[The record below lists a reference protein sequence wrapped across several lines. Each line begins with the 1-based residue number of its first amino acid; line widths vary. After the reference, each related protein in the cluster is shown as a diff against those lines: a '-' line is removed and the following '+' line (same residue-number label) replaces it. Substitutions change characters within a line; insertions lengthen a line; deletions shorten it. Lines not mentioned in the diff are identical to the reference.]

1 MASVPN
7 GPLAAAIALHQQGQL
22 GQARLGYGAILAS
35 DSGNAAAHH
44 YLGLL
49 EHQSGNPMAALPHLR
64 TAVQSEA
71 AEPFYWVNLG
81 NLLKDL
87 QRPQEAEAAYQRALA
102 LEPGEALALYNLGH
116 LYQLY
121 GRWSEAAAAFSQA
134 TAAQADFVLAWQKL
148 AAMELRSNRR
158 DQALAAAERAVALAP
173 DDAASWFHLADAL
186 GRFAR
191 WPESLQALERCLALQ
206 PQFPEAWNNLGLA
219 RKQQGDQAGAT
230 AAFTTAL
237 EQAPPSDPA
246 NASLAAETC
255 SNLAQLELDTHQL
268 QAAKQWSGRALAL
281 DPQNAQVQFTQGNVL
296 NALGEYE
303 QAASALRRAL
313 ELQSDFPEALNNLG
327 NILLN
332 LRRHSE
338 SIATFERAISQRS
351 DYAEALANLANAQ
364 RESSYPDLA
373 EKALLEAIRI
383 KPEFAAAHSNLG
395 NAYFDQG
402 KVDLALESYHR
413 GIELGQDDRD
423 FVPNYLFALNYSP
436 SASDADLAAETR
448 RLWQAKYADLLSEPP
463 ARAGAADASGADA
476 SGANPFGA
484 TTAGAVT
491 AGAGP
496 AITARRLRVGYVSPD
511 FWMHPVARFL
521 LPVLEHHNRSQFEV
535 FAYSSRYLKDGMTSE
550 IAKRVEHWR
559 DVHQLDDA
567 ALADLIRADGID
579 LLIDLTMYA
588 RDCRP
593 ALFARKPAPVQITY
607 LAYVGTTGQATMDYR
622 ITDGVL
628 DPPED
633 GPLPFIEQPLRLSRC
648 WWSFSVPPP
657 VVTIPAVVSPP
668 CLSQGVISF
677 GSLNNFVKVNEQVR
691 ALWAELVASVSG
703 SRLVLH
709 IKQTRAR
716 EGLLEFFAERG
727 VSSDRISLIGYQ
739 NGPDYMA
746 TYGQI
751 DIALDTAPFAG
762 GTTSFDALW
771 MGLPLV
777 TLAGERSS
785 SRGGA
790 SILTSLGRPEWIARS
805 PEEYIAI
812 AQRLASDPQGL
823 AAIRSGL
830 RAELQASPLMDNAGF
845 TRELEDLYRQAWD
858 QGRRGA

>member
-1 MASVPN
+1 MAPDPS
-7 GPLAAAIALHQQGQL
+7 GPLAIAISLHQQGQL
-22 GQARLGYGAILAS
+22 AQARQAYGAILAS
-35 DSGNAAAHH
+35 DPSKAAVHH

-49 EHQSGNPMAALPHLR
+49 EHHSGNLMPALQHLQR
-64 TAVQSEA
+64 AVQSDR

-102 LEPGEALALYNLGH
+102 QQPADALALYNLGH

-121 GRWSEAAAAFSQA
+121 GRWSEAATSFGQA
-134 TAAQADFVLAWQKL
+134 TAAQDDFILAWQKL
-148 AAMELRSNRR
+148 AAMELRGSRR
-158 DQALAAAERAVALAP
+158 EQALAAAERAVALAP
-173 DDAASWFHLADAL
+173 DDATSWFHLADAL
-186 GRFAR
+186 GRFER
-191 WPESLQALERCLALQ
+191 WPESLEALERSLALQ
-206 PQFPEAWNNLGLA
+206 PQFAEAWNNLGLA
-219 RKQQGDQAGAT
+219 RKQQGDLAGAK
-230 AAFTTAL
+230 AAFEAAL

-255 SNLAQLELDTHQL
+255 SNLAQLELDAHQL
-268 QAAKQWSGRALAL
+268 QAAQQWSERALAL
-281 DPQNAQVQFTQGNVL
+281 DPQNAQVQFTKGNVL
-296 NALGEYE
+296 NALGQYE
-303 QAASALRRAL
+303 LAASALRLAL

-332 LRRHSE
+332 LRCHSE
-338 SIATFERAISQRS
+338 SIAIFERAIAQRT
-351 DYAEALANLANAQ
+351 DYAEAMANLANAQ
-364 RESSYPDLA
+364 REASYPDLA
-373 EKALLEAIRI
+373 EQALLEAIRI

-402 KVDLALESYHR
+402 KVDLALESYRR

-423 FVPNYLFALNYSP
+423 FIPNYLFALNYSP

-448 RLWQAKYADLLSEPP
+448 RLCKAKYDDFLGEPAATAP
-463 ARAGAADASGADA
+463 AG
-476 SGANPFGA
+476 
-484 TTAGAVT
+484 VH
-491 AGAGP
+491 
-496 AITARRLRVGYVSPD
+496 AIAARRLRVGYVSPD
-511 FWMHPVARFL
+511 FWMHPVTRFMMPL
-521 LPVLEHHNRSQFEV
+521 LEHHDRSRFEV
-535 FAYSSRYLKDGMTSE
+535 FAYSSRYLKDGMTAE

-559 DVHQLDDA
+559 EVHQLDDA

-579 LLIDLTMYA
+579 LLIDLTMYT

-607 LAYVGTTGQATMDYR
+607 LAYVGTTGLAAMDYR

-628 DPPED
+628 DPPD
-633 GPLPFIEQPLRLSRC
+633 SPVLPFIEQPLRLPRC

-657 VVTIPAVVSPP
+657 VVAIPAVVPPP

-677 GSLNNFVKVNEQVR
+677 GSLNNFVKVNEEVR
-691 ALWAELVASVSG
+691 ALWAELVASVPG

-709 IKQTRAR
+709 IKETRAR
-716 EGLLEFFAERG
+716 LGLLEFFAERG
-727 VSSDRISLIGYQ
+727 VASDRITLIGYQ

-751 DIALDTAPFAG
+751 DIALDTSPFAG

-771 MGLPLV
+771 MGVPLV

-790 SILTSLGRPEWIARS
+790 SILTSLGRPDWIARS

-812 AQRLASDPQGL
+812 AQRLGADPQAL

-845 TRELEDLYRQAWD
+845 TRELEALYLQAWD
-858 QGRRGA
+858 ERSGGE

>member
-1 MASVPN
+1 MAIDPR
-7 GPLAAAIALHQQGQL
+7 GPLALAIALHQQGQL
-22 GQARLGYGAILAS
+22 EQARQGYGAILTG
-35 DSGNAAAHH
+35 DPGNAAAHH

-64 TAVQSEA
+64 TAVQGDQA
-71 AEPFYWVNLG
+71 QAFYWVNLG

-87 QRPQEAEAAYQRALA
+87 QRPQEAEEAYQRALA
-102 LEPGEALALYNLGH
+102 LEPDDALALYNLGH

-121 GRWSEAAAAFSQA
+121 GRWSEAAASFGQA
-134 TAAQADFVLAWQKL
+134 TAAQAGFVLAWQKL
-148 AAMELRSNRR
+148 AAMELRANRR
-158 DQALAAAERAVALAP
+158 EQALAAAERAVALAP
-173 DDAASWFHLADAL
+173 DDAASWFHLADAQ
-186 GRFAR
+186 GRFQR
-191 WPESLQALERCLALQ
+191 WPESIQALERCLALR

-219 RKQQGDQAGAT
+219 RKHQGDLVGA
-230 AAFTTAL
+230 AAALKTTL

-268 QAAKQWSGRALAL
+268 QGAQQWSGRALAL

-296 NALGEYE
+296 NALGQYE

-364 RESSYPDLA
+364 REASFPDLA
-373 EKALLEAIRI
+373 EQALREAIRI
-383 KPEFAAAHSNLG
+383 NPEFAAAHSNLG

-413 GIELGQDDRD
+413 GIDLGQDDRD

-436 SASDADLAAETR
+436 TASDAHLAAEAR
-448 RLWQAKYADLLSEPP
+448 RLAQAKFNALGS
-463 ARAGAADASGADA
+463 DALGSGAVA
-476 SGANPFGA
+476 LA
-484 TTAGAVT
+484 
-491 AGAGP
+491 P
-496 AITARRLRVGYVSPD
+496 APIGARRLRVGYVSPD

-521 LPVLEHHNRSQFEV
+521 LPVLEHHDHSLFEV
-535 FAYSSRYLKDGMTSE
+535 FAYSSRYLKDGFTSE

-559 DVHQLDDA
+559 DVHPLDDG

-593 ALFARKPAPVQITY
+593 GLFARKPAPVQITY
-607 LAYVGTTGQATMDYR
+607 LAYVGTTGLAAMDYR
-622 ITDGVL
+622 ITDAVL
-628 DPPED
+628 DPPEA
-633 GPLPFIEQPLRLSRC
+633 GPLPFSEQPLRLPRC
-648 WWSFSVPPP
+648 WWSFAVPPP
-657 VVTIPAVVSPP
+657 VVPIPEVVQPP
-668 CLSQGVISF
+668 CLASGVVSF
-677 GSLNNFVKVNEQVR
+677 GSLNNFVKVNEGLR
-691 ALWAELVASVSG
+691 ELWAQLVASVPG
-703 SRLVLH
+703 SRLLLH
-709 IKQTRAR
+709 IKETRAR
-716 EGLLEFFAERG
+716 LGLLEFFAERG
-727 VSSDRISLIGYQ
+727 VASDRISLIGYQ

-751 DIALDTAPFAG
+751 DIALDTSPFAG

-771 MGLPLV
+771 MGVPLV

-790 SILTSLGRPEWIARS
+790 SILTSLGRPDWIARS

-812 AQRLASDPQGL
+812 AQRLAADPQGL

-845 TRELEDLYRQAWD
+845 TRELEALYRQAWE
-858 QGRRGA
+858 QGSRSGAAPGAGTEVLV

>member
-1 MASVPN
+1 MASVPS

-64 TAVQSEA
+64 TAAQSET

-121 GRWSEAAAAFSQA
+121 GRWSEAAARFGQA

-148 AAMELRSNRR
+148 AAMELRANRR
-158 DQALAAAERAVALAP
+158 EQALAAAERAVALAP

-186 GRFAR
+186 GRFQR
-191 WPESLQALERCLALQ
+191 WPESLEALERSLALQ
-206 PQFPEAWNNLGLA
+206 PQFAEAWNNLGLA
-219 RKQQGDQAGAT
+219 RKQQGDRAGAK
-230 AAFTTAL
+230 AAFEAAL
-237 EQAPPSDPA
+237 EQAPPNDPA

-255 SNLAQLELDTHQL
+255 SNLAQLELDDHQL
-268 QAAKQWSGRALAL
+268 QGAQQWSERALAL
-281 DPQNAQVQFTQGNVL
+281 DPQNAQVQFTKGNVL

-303 QAASALRRAL
+303 LAASALRRAL

-364 RESSYPDLA
+364 REASFPDLA
-373 EKALLEAIRI
+373 EQALLEAIRI

-436 SASDADLAAETR
+436 SASDADLAAETQ
-448 RLWQAKYADLLSEPP
+448 RLCQAKFDAIRSEAAASAP
-463 ARAGAADASGADA
+463 A
-476 SGANPFGA
+476 
-484 TTAGAVT
+484 AGAVI
-491 AGAGP
+491 AG
-496 AITARRLRVGYVSPD
+496 RRLRVGYVSPD

-521 LPVLEHHNRSQFEV
+521 LPVLENHDRSQFEV
-535 FAYSSRYLKDGMTSE
+535 FAYSSRYLKDGFTTE
-550 IAKRVEHWR
+550 IAKHIEHWR
-559 DVHQLDDA
+559 DVHQLEDG

-607 LAYVGTTGQATMDYR
+607 LAYVGTTGLAAMDYR
-622 ITDGVL
+622 ITDRVL
-628 DPPED
+628 DPPDAPE
-633 GPLPFIEQPLRLSRC
+633 LPFIEQPLRLSRC

-657 VVTIPAVVSPP
+657 VVTIPAVVPPP
-668 CLSQGVISF
+668 CLNQGVISF
-677 GSLNNFVKVNEQVR
+677 GSLNNFVKVNETVR
-691 ALWAELVASVSG
+691 ALWADLVASVPG

-709 IKQTRAR
+709 IKETRAR
-716 EGLLEFFAERG
+716 LGLLEFFAERG

-751 DIALDTAPFAG
+751 DIALDTSPFAG

-771 MGLPLV
+771 MGVPLV

-790 SILTSLGRPEWIARS
+790 SILTSLGRPDWIARS
-805 PEEYIAI
+805 PQEYIAI
-812 AQRLASDPQGL
+812 AQRLAADPQAL
-823 AAIRSGL
+823 ATIRSGL

-845 TRELEDLYRQAWD
+845 TRELEALYRQAWEE
-858 QGRRGA
+858 GSGGG

>member
-1 MASVPN
+1 MATDPS
-7 GPLAAAIALHQQGQL
+7 GPLALAMALHQQGQL
-22 GQARLGYGAILAS
+22 VQARQNYGALLALDPS
-35 DSGNAAAHH
+35 NAAVHH

-49 EHQSGNPMAALPHLR
+49 EHQTGNPTAALQHLQR
-64 TAVQSEA
+64 AVQGDG

-121 GRWSEAAAAFSQA
+121 GRWSEAAARFGQA
-134 TAAQADFVLAWQKL
+134 TAAQDDFVLAWQKL
-148 AAMELRSNRR
+148 AAMELRANRR
-158 DQALAAAERAVALAP
+158 EQALAAAERAVALAP

-186 GRFAR
+186 GRFER
-191 WPESLQALERCLALQ
+191 WPESLEALERSLALQ
-206 PQFPEAWNNLGLA
+206 PQFAEAWNNLGLA
-219 RKQQGDQAGAT
+219 RKQQGDLAGAA
-230 AAFTTAL
+230 AAFEAAL

-255 SNLAQLELDTHQL
+255 SNLAQLALDGHQL
-268 QAAKQWSGRALAL
+268 QAAQQWSERALAL
-281 DPQNAQVQFTQGNVL
+281 GPQNAQVQFTKGNVL

-303 QAASALRRAL
+303 LAASALRRAL

-413 GIELGQDDRD
+413 GIDLGQDDRD

-448 RLWQAKYADLLSEPP
+448 RLCQAKFDAIRSEAAASAP
-463 ARAGAADASGADA
+463 AAVAVIAG
-476 SGANPFGA
+476 
-484 TTAGAVT
+484 
-491 AGAGP
+491 
-496 AITARRLRVGYVSPD
+496 RRLRVGYVSPD

-521 LPVLEHHNRSQFEV
+521 LPVLENHDRSQFEV
-535 FAYSSRYLKDGMTSE
+535 FAYSSRYLKDGFTTE
-550 IAKRVEHWR
+550 IAKHIEHWR
-559 DVHQLDDA
+559 DVHQLDDG

-593 ALFARKPAPVQITY
+593 GLFARKPAPVQITY
-607 LAYVGTTGQATMDYR
+607 LAYVGTTGLAAMDYR
-622 ITDGVL
+622 ITDRVL
-628 DPPED
+628 DPPEA
-633 GPLPFIEQPLRLSRC
+633 PELPFIEQPLRLSRC

-657 VVTIPAVVSPP
+657 VVTIPAVVPPP
-668 CLSQGVISF
+668 CLNQGVISF

-691 ALWAELVASVSG
+691 ALWADLVASVPG

-709 IKQTRAR
+709 IKETRAR
-716 EGLLEFFAERG
+716 LGLLEFFAERG

-771 MGLPLV
+771 MGVPLV

-805 PEEYIAI
+805 PEQYIAI
-812 AQRLASDPQGL
+812 AQRLATDPQAL
-823 AAIRSGL
+823 ATIRSGL
-830 RAELQASPLMDNAGF
+830 RAELQTSPLMDNAGF
-845 TRELEDLYRQAWD
+845 TRELEALYRQAWD
-858 QGRRGA
+858 EKSGGG

>member
-1 MASVPN
+1 MASDPS
-7 GPLAAAIALHQQGQL
+7 GPLATALALHQQGQL
-22 GQARLGYGAILAS
+22 AQARQNYGAILAS
-35 DSGNAAAHH
+35 DPGNAAAHH

-49 EHQSGNPMAALPHLR
+49 EHQSGNPMAALQHLQR
-64 TAVQSEA
+64 AVQSDGAEA
-71 AEPFYWVNLG
+71 FYWVNLG

-102 LEPGEALALYNLGH
+102 QQPGDALALYNLGH

-121 GRWSEAAAAFSQA
+121 GRWSEAAASFSQA
-134 TAAQADFVLAWQKL
+134 TVAQADFVAAWQKL
-148 AAMELRSNRR
+148 AAMELRGNRR

-186 GRFAR
+186 GRFER
-191 WPESLQALERCLALQ
+191 WPESLEALERSLALQ
-206 PQFPEAWNNLGLA
+206 PQFAEAWNNLGLA
-219 RKQQGDQAGAT
+219 RKQQGDLAGAA
-230 AAFTTAL
+230 AAFETAL
-237 EQAPPSDPA
+237 QQSPPSDPA

-255 SNLAQLELDTHQL
+255 SNLAQLELDAHQL
-268 QAAKQWSGRALAL
+268 PAAQQWSERALAL
-281 DPQNAQVQFTQGNVL
+281 DPQNAQVQFTKGNVL
-296 NALGEYE
+296 NALGQYE
-303 QAASALRRAL
+303 LAASALRLAL
-313 ELQSDFPEALNNLG
+313 ELQPDFPEALNNLG

-332 LRRHSE
+332 LRCHSE
-338 SIATFERAISQRS
+338 SISIFERAIAQRT
-351 DYAEALANLANAQ
+351 DYAEAMANLANAQ
-364 RESSYPDLA
+364 REASYPDLA
-373 EKALLEAIRI
+373 EKALQEAIRI

-402 KVDLALESYHR
+402 KVDMALDSYRR

-448 RLWQAKYADLLSEPP
+448 RLCQDKYDDLLSEPAAIAP
-463 ARAGAADASGADA
+463 AATAAA
-476 SGANPFGA
+476 
-484 TTAGAVT
+484 
-491 AGAGP
+491 
-496 AITARRLRVGYVSPD
+496 AIGARRLRVGYVSPD
-511 FWMHPVARFL
+511 FWMHPVARFMM
-521 LPVLEHHNRSQFEV
+521 PVLEHHDRSRYEV
-535 FAYSSRYLKDGMTSE
+535 FAYSSRYLKDGMTTE

-559 DVHQLDDA
+559 DVHQLDDE
-567 ALADLIRADGID
+567 ALADLIRTDGID

-593 ALFARKPAPVQITY
+593 ALFASKPAPVQITY

-628 DPPED
+628 DPPD
-633 GPLPFIEQPLRLSRC
+633 APALPFIEQPLRLPRC

-657 VVTIPAVVSPP
+657 VVTIPSVVPPP

-677 GSLNNFVKVNEQVR
+677 GSLNNFVKVNEEVR
-691 ALWAELVASVSG
+691 ALWAELVASVPG
-703 SRLVLH
+703 SRLLLH
-709 IKQTRAR
+709 IKETRAR
-716 EGLLEFFAERG
+716 QGLLDFFAERG
-727 VSSDRISLIGYQ
+727 VASDRISLIGYQ

-771 MGLPLV
+771 MGVPLV

-790 SILTSLGRPEWIARS
+790 SILTSLGRPDWIARS
-805 PEEYIAI
+805 PQEYIAI
-812 AQRLASDPQGL
+812 AQRLASDPQAL
-823 AAIRSGL
+823 ATIRSGL

-845 TRELEDLYRQAWD
+845 TRELEDLYRQAWE
-858 QGRRGA
+858 QRCGGG

>member
-22 GQARLGYGAILAS
+22 EQARQGYGAILAS

-87 QRPQEAEAAYQRALA
+87 QRPQEAEAGYQRALA
-102 LEPGEALALYNLGH
+102 LEPGDALALYNLGH

-121 GRWSEAAAAFSQA
+121 GRWSEAAASFGQA
-134 TAAQADFVLAWQKL
+134 TAAQDDFVLAWQKL
-148 AAMELRSNRR
+148 AAMELRANRR
-158 DQALAAAERAVALAP
+158 EQALAAAERAVALAP
-173 DDAASWFHLADAL
+173 DDAASWFHLADGL
-186 GRFAR
+186 SRFAR
-191 WPESLQALERCLALQ
+191 WPESLEALERCLALQ
-206 PQFPEAWNNLGLA
+206 PQFAEAWNNLGLA
-219 RKQQGDQAGAT
+219 RKNQGDLAGA
-230 AAFTTAL
+230 AAALKTAL
-237 EQAPPSDPA
+237 EQTPPSDPA

-255 SNLAQLELDTHQL
+255 SNLAQVELDGHQL
-268 QAAKQWSGRALAL
+268 QAAQQWSERALAL
-281 DPQNAQVQFTQGNVL
+281 DPQNAQVQFTKGNVL
-296 NALGEYE
+296 NALGQYE
-303 QAASALRRAL
+303 LAASALRRAL

-332 LRRHSE
+332 LQRHSE
-338 SIATFERAISQRS
+338 SIAIFERAISQRT

-364 RESSYPDLA
+364 REASYPDLA
-373 EKALLEAIRI
+373 EQALLEAIRI

-413 GIELGQDDRD
+413 GIDLGQDDRD

-436 SASDADLAAETR
+436 SASDADLAAETQ
-448 RLWQAKYADLLSEPP
+448 RLCQAKFDAIRSEAAASAP
-463 ARAGAADASGADA
+463 A
-476 SGANPFGA
+476 
-484 TTAGAVT
+484 AGAVI
-491 AGAGP
+491 AG
-496 AITARRLRVGYVSPD
+496 RRLRVGYVSPD

-622 ITDGVL
+622 ITDVVL
-628 DPPED
+628 DPAD
-633 GPLPFIEQPLRLSRC
+633 GPELPFIEQPLRLPRC

>member
-1 MASVPN
+1 MASVPS

-22 GQARLGYGAILAS
+22 EQASQAYGAILAS
-35 DSGNAAAHH
+35 DSANAAAHH

-102 LEPGEALALYNLGH
+102 QEPGDALALYNLGH

-121 GRWSEAAAAFSQA
+121 GRWSEAAASFGQA

-148 AAMELRSNRR
+148 AAMELRANRR
-158 DQALAAAERAVALAP
+158 EQALAAAERAVALAP

-191 WPESLQALERCLALQ
+191 WPESLEALERSLALQ
-206 PQFPEAWNNLGLA
+206 PQFAEAWNNLGLA
-219 RKQQGDQAGAT
+219 RKQQGDRAGAK
-230 AAFTTAL
+230 AAFEAAL

-255 SNLAQLELDTHQL
+255 SNLAQLELDDHQL
-268 QAAKQWSGRALAL
+268 QGAQQWSGRALAL
-281 DPQNAQVQFTQGNVL
+281 DPQNAQVQFTKGNVL

-303 QAASALRRAL
+303 LAASALRLAL

-338 SIATFERAISQRS
+338 SIATFERAISQRT

-364 RESSYPDLA
+364 REASFPDLA
-373 EKALLEAIRI
+373 EQALLEAIRI
-383 KPEFAAAHSNLG
+383 NPEFAAAHSNLG

-413 GIELGQDDRD
+413 GIDLGQDDRD

-436 SASDADLAAETR
+436 SASDAHLAAEAR
-448 RLWQAKYADLLSEPP
+448 RLAQAKF
-463 ARAGAADASGADA
+463 DALGSGAVA
-476 SGANPFGA
+476 HA
-484 TTAGAVT
+484 
-491 AGAGP
+491 P
-496 AITARRLRVGYVSPD
+496 APIGARRLRLGYVSPD

-521 LPVLEHHNRSQFEV
+521 LPVLEHHDHSQFEI
-535 FAYSSRYLKDGMTSE
+535 FAYSSRYLKDGFTSE

-559 DVHQLDDA
+559 DVHPLDDG

-593 ALFARKPAPVQITY
+593 GLFARKPAPVQITY
-607 LAYVGTTGQATMDYR
+607 LAYVGTTGLAAMDYR
-622 ITDGVL
+622 ITDAVL
-628 DPPED
+628 DPPEG
-633 GPLPFIEQPLRLSRC
+633 GPLPFSEQPLRLPRC
-648 WWSFSVPPP
+648 WWSFAVPPP
-657 VVTIPAVVSPP
+657 VVAIPEVVPPP
-668 CLSQGVISF
+668 CLSSGVISF
-677 GSLNNFVKVNEQVR
+677 GSLNNFVKVNEGLR
-691 ALWAELVASVSG
+691 ELWAQLVASVPG

-709 IKQTRAR
+709 IKETRAR
-716 EGLLEFFAERG
+716 LGLLEFFAERG
-727 VSSDRISLIGYQ
+727 VASDRISLIGYQ

-751 DIALDTAPFAG
+751 DIALDTSPFAG

-790 SILTSLGRPEWIARS
+790 SILTSLGRPDWIARS

-812 AQRLASDPQGL
+812 AQRLAADPQAL

-830 RAELQASPLMDNAGF
+830 RAELRASPLMDNAGF

-858 QGRRGA
+858 ERSGGG

>member
-1 MASVPN
+1 MATHPSVA
-7 GPLAAAIALHQQGQL
+7 LAAALTLHQQGQL
-22 GQARLGYGAILAS
+22 AQARERYGAILATDPS
-35 DSGNAAAHH
+35 TAAAHH

-49 EHQSGNPMAALPHLR
+49 EHQSGNPMAALQHLR
-64 TAVQSEA
+64 TAAQSET

-87 QRPQEAEAAYQRALA
+87 QRPQEAETAYQRALA
-102 LEPGEALALYNLGH
+102 QEPGDALALYNLGH

-121 GRWSEAAAAFSQA
+121 GRWSEAAASFGQA
-134 TAAQADFVLAWQKL
+134 TAAQDDFVAAWQKL
-148 AAMELRSNRR
+148 AAMELRANRR
-158 DQALAAAERAVALAP
+158 EQALAAAERAVALAP

-191 WPESLQALERCLALQ
+191 WPESLEALERSLALQ
-206 PQFPEAWNNLGLA
+206 PQFAEAWNNLGLA
-219 RKQQGDQAGAT
+219 RKQQGDLAGAK

-255 SNLAQLELDTHQL
+255 SNLAQLELDAHQL
-268 QAAKQWSGRALAL
+268 QAAQQWSERALAL
-281 DPQNAQVQFTQGNVL
+281 DPQNAQVQFTKGNVL
-296 NALGEYE
+296 NALGQYE
-303 QAASALRRAL
+303 LAASALRLAL

-332 LRRHSE
+332 LRCHSE
-338 SIATFERAISQRS
+338 SIATFERAIAQRT
-351 DYAEALANLANAQ
+351 DYAEAMANLANAQ
-364 RESSYPDLA
+364 REASYPDLA

-413 GIELGQDDRD
+413 GIDLGQDDRD

-436 SASDADLAAETR
+436 SASDAHLAAEAR
-448 RLWQAKYADLLSEPP
+448 RLAQAKFDALGSE
-463 ARAGAADASGADA
+463 AVALATAAIG
-476 SGANPFGA
+476 
-484 TTAGAVT
+484 
-491 AGAGP
+491 
-496 AITARRLRVGYVSPD
+496 ARRLRLGYVSPD

-521 LPVLEHHNRSQFEV
+521 LPVLEHHDHSQFEI
-535 FAYSSRYLKDGMTSE
+535 FAYSSRYLKDGFTSE

-559 DVHQLDDA
+559 DVHPLDDA
-567 ALADLIRADGID
+567 TLADLIRADGID
-579 LLIDLTMYA
+579 LLIDLTMYS

-593 ALFARKPAPVQITY
+593 GLFARKPAPVQISY
-607 LAYVGTTGQATMDYR
+607 LAYVGTTGLAAMDYR
-622 ITDGVL
+622 ITDRVL
-628 DPPED
+628 DPPEG
-633 GPLPFIEQPLRLSRC
+633 GPLPFSEQPLRLPRC
-648 WWSFSVPPP
+648 WWSFAVPPP
-657 VVTIPAVVSPP
+657 MVPIPEVVPP
-668 CLSQGVISF
+668 PYLSQGVISF
-677 GSLNNFVKVNEQVR
+677 GSLNNFVKVNEEVR
-691 ALWAELVASVSG
+691 ALWADLVASVPG

-709 IKQTRAR
+709 IKETRAR
-716 EGLLEFFAERG
+716 LGLLEFFAERG

-751 DIALDTAPFAG
+751 DIALDTSPFAG

-771 MGLPLV
+771 MGVPLV

-805 PEEYIAI
+805 PQEYIAI
-812 AQRLASDPQGL
+812 AQRLAADPQAL
-823 AAIRSGL
+823 ATIRSGL
-830 RAELQASPLMDNAGF
+830 RAALQASPLMDNAGF

-858 QGRRGA
+858 ERSGGG

>member
-1 MASVPN
+1 MAPDPS
-7 GPLAAAIALHQQGQL
+7 GPLAIAISLHQQGQL
-22 GQARLGYGAILAS
+22 AQARQAYGAILAS
-35 DSGNAAAHH
+35 DPSNAAVHH

-49 EHQSGNPMAALPHLR
+49 EHHSGNLMPALQHLQR
-64 TAVQSEA
+64 AVQSDR
-71 AEPFYWVNLG
+71 AEPFYAVNLG

-87 QRPQEAEAAYQRALA
+87 QRPQEAEQAYQRALA
-102 LEPGEALALYNLGH
+102 QQPGDALALYNLGH

-121 GRWSEAAAAFSQA
+121 GRWSEAASAFSQA
-134 TAAQADFVLAWQKL
+134 TAAQDDFVLAWQKL
-148 AAMELRSNRR
+148 AAMELRANRR
-158 DQALAAAERAVALAP
+158 EQALAAAERAVALAP

-191 WPESLQALERCLALQ
+191 WPESLEALERSLALQ
-206 PQFPEAWNNLGLA
+206 PQFAEAWNNLGLA
-219 RKQQGDQAGAT
+219 RKQQGDLAGAT
-230 AAFTTAL
+230 AAFTKAL
-237 EQAPPSDPA
+237 EQAPPSDPG

-255 SNLAQLELDTHQL
+255 SNLAQLELDAHQL
-268 QAAKQWSGRALAL
+268 QAAQQWSERALAL
-281 DPQNAQVQFTQGNVL
+281 DPQNAQVQFTKGNVL
-296 NALGEYE
+296 NALGQYE
-303 QAASALRRAL
+303 LAASALRLAL

-332 LRRHSE
+332 LRCHSE
-338 SIATFERAISQRS
+338 SIATFERAIAQRT

-364 RESSYPDLA
+364 CEARYPDLA

-402 KVDLALESYHR
+402 KVDLALASYRR

-448 RLWQAKYADLLSEPP
+448 RLCQAKYDFLSEP
-463 ARAGAADASGADA
+463 
-476 SGANPFGA
+476 A
-484 TTAGAVT
+484 TTAPAAVAP
-491 AGAGP
+491 AGVQ
-496 AITARRLRVGYVSPD
+496 AIAARRLRVGYVSPD
-511 FWMHPVARFL
+511 FWMHPVTRFMM
-521 LPVLEHHNRSQFEV
+521 PVLEHHDRSRFEV
-535 FAYSSRYLKDGMTSE
+535 FAYSSRHLKDGMTTE

-559 DVHQLDDA
+559 EVHQLDDA

-593 ALFARKPAPVQITY
+593 GLFARKPAPVQITY
-607 LAYVGTTGQATMDYR
+607 LAYVGTTGLAAMDYR

-628 DPPED
+628 DPPDVGE
-633 GPLPFIEQPLRLSRC
+633 LPFIEKPLRLPRC

-657 VVTIPAVVSPP
+657 VVAIPAVQPPP

-677 GSLNNFVKVNEQVR
+677 GSLNNFVKVNEEVR
-691 ALWAELVASVSG
+691 ALWAELVASVPG

-709 IKQTRAR
+709 IKETRAR
-716 EGLLEFFAERG
+716 VGLLEFFAERG
-727 VSSDRISLIGYQ
+727 VSSDRITLIGYQ

-751 DIALDTAPFAG
+751 DIALDTMPFAG

-805 PEEYIAI
+805 PQEYIAI
-812 AQRLASDPQGL
+812 AQRLAADPQGL

-858 QGRRGA
+858 ERGVGAAELSGASIHNKTPQ

>member
-22 GQARLGYGAILAS
+22 DQARQGYGAILAS

-44 YLGLL
+44 YLGML
-49 EHQSGNPMAALPHLR
+49 EHQRGNPMAALPHLR

-87 QRPQEAEAAYQRALA
+87 QRPQEAESAYQRALA
-102 LEPGEALALYNLGH
+102 QEPGDALAHYNLGH

-121 GRWSEAAAAFSQA
+121 GRWSEAAASFSQA
-134 TAAQADFVLAWQKL
+134 TVAQADFVAAWQKL
-148 AAMELRSNRR
+148 AAMELRANRR
-158 DQALAAAERAVALAP
+158 EQALAAAERAVALAP
-173 DDAASWFHLADAL
+173 DDAASWFHLADGL

-191 WPESLQALERCLALQ
+191 WPESLEALERSLALQ
-206 PQFPEAWNNLGLA
+206 PQFAEAWNNLGLA
-219 RKQQGDQAGAT
+219 RKHQGDRAGAK

-246 NASLAAETC
+246 NASMAAETC
-255 SNLAQLELDTHQL
+255 SNLAQLELDGHQL
-268 QAAKQWSGRALAL
+268 QAAQQWSERALAL
-281 DPQNAQVQFTQGNVL
+281 DPQNAQVQFTKGNVL
-296 NALGEYE
+296 NALGQYE
-303 QAASALRRAL
+303 LAASALRRAL

-364 RESSYPDLA
+364 REASFPDLA
-373 EKALLEAIRI
+373 EQALLEAIRI
-383 KPEFAAAHSNLG
+383 NPEFAAAHSNLG

-402 KVDLALESYHR
+402 KVDLALQSYHR
-413 GIELGQDDRD
+413 GIDLGQDDRD

-436 SASDADLAAETR
+436 SASDAHLAAEAR
-448 RLWQAKYADLLSEPP
+448 RLAQAKFDGLGSEALGSKALALAP
-463 ARAGAADASGADA
+463 A
-476 SGANPFGA
+476 
-484 TTAGAVT
+484 
-491 AGAGP
+491 
-496 AITARRLRVGYVSPD
+496 AIGARRLRLGYVSPD

-521 LPVLEHHNRSQFEV
+521 LPVLEHHDQSQFEI
-535 FAYSSRYLKDGMTSE
+535 FAYSSRYLKDGFTSE
-550 IAKRVEHWR
+550 IAKHVEHWR
-559 DVHQLDDA
+559 DVHPLDDA
-567 ALADLIRADGID
+567 SLADLIRADGID

-593 ALFARKPAPVQITY
+593 GLFARKPAPVQITY
-607 LAYVGTTGQATMDYR
+607 LAYVGTTGLAAMDYR
-622 ITDGVL
+622 ITDEVL
-628 DPPED
+628 DPPEG
-633 GPLPFIEQPLRLSRC
+633 GPLPFSEQPLRLPRC
-648 WWSFSVPPP
+648 WWSFAVPPP
-657 VVTIPAVVSPP
+657 VVTMPEVVPPP
-668 CLSQGVISF
+668 CIGSGVISF
-677 GSLNNFVKVNEQVR
+677 GSLNNFVKVNEGLR
-691 ALWAELVASVSG
+691 ELWAQLVASVPG
-703 SRLVLH
+703 SRLLLH
-709 IKQTRAR
+709 IKETRAR
-716 EGLLEFFAERG
+716 LGLLEFFAERG

-751 DIALDTAPFAG
+751 DIALDTTPFAG

-771 MGLPLV
+771 MGVPLV
-777 TLAGERSS
+777 TLAVERSS

-790 SILTSLGRPEWIARS
+790 SILTSLGRPDWIARS

-812 AQRLASDPQGL
+812 AQRLAADPQAL

-830 RAELQASPLMDNAGF
+830 RTELQASPLMDNAGF
-845 TRELEDLYRQAWD
+845 TRELEDLYRQAWE
-858 QGRRGA
+858 QGSVSWDGPNA

>member
-1 MASVPN
+1 MATDPS
-7 GPLAAAIALHQQGQL
+7 GPLALAMALHQQGQL
-22 GQARLGYGAILAS
+22 VQARQNYGALLALDPS
-35 DSGNAAAHH
+35 NAAVHH

-49 EHQSGNPMAALPHLR
+49 EHQTGNPTAALQHLQR
-64 TAVQSEA
+64 AVQGDG

-121 GRWSEAAAAFSQA
+121 GRWSEAAASFGQA
-134 TAAQADFVLAWQKL
+134 TAAQDDFVLAWQKL
-148 AAMELRSNRR
+148 AAMELRANRR
-158 DQALAAAERAVALAP
+158 EQALAAAERAVALAP

-186 GRFAR
+186 GRFQR
-191 WPESLQALERCLALQ
+191 WPESLEALERSLALQ
-206 PQFPEAWNNLGLA
+206 PQFAEAWNNLGLA
-219 RKQQGDQAGAT
+219 RKQQGDRAGAK
-230 AAFTTAL
+230 AAFEAAL
-237 EQAPPSDPA
+237 EQAPPNDPA

-255 SNLAQLELDTHQL
+255 SNLAQLELDDHQL
-268 QAAKQWSGRALAL
+268 QGAQQWSERALAL
-281 DPQNAQVQFTQGNVL
+281 DPQNAQVQFTKGNVL

-303 QAASALRRAL
+303 LAASALRRAL

-413 GIELGQDDRD
+413 GIDLGQDDRD

-448 RLWQAKYADLLSEPP
+448 RLCQAKFDALGSEPVALAP
-463 ARAGAADASGADA
+463 A
-476 SGANPFGA
+476 
-484 TTAGAVT
+484 
-491 AGAGP
+491 
-496 AITARRLRVGYVSPD
+496 AIGARRLRVGYVSPD

-521 LPVLEHHNRSQFEV
+521 LPVLENHDRSQFEV
-535 FAYSSRYLKDGMTSE
+535 FAYSSRYLKDGFTTE
-550 IAKRVEHWR
+550 IAKHIEHWR
-559 DVHQLDDA
+559 DVHQLEDG

-593 ALFARKPAPVQITY
+593 GLFARKPAPVQITY
-607 LAYVGTTGQATMDYR
+607 LAYVGTTGQAAMDYR
-622 ITDGVL
+622 ITDRVL
-628 DPPED
+628 DPPEA
-633 GPLPFIEQPLRLSRC
+633 PELPFIEQPLRLSRC

-657 VVTIPAVVSPP
+657 VVTIPAVVPPP
-668 CLSQGVISF
+668 CLNQGVISF
-677 GSLNNFVKVNEQVR
+677 GSLNNFVKVNETVR
-691 ALWAELVASVSG
+691 ALWADLVASVPG

-709 IKQTRAR
+709 IKETRAR
-716 EGLLEFFAERG
+716 LGLLEFFAERG
-727 VSSDRISLIGYQ
+727 VTSDRISLIGYQ

-751 DIALDTAPFAG
+751 DIALDTSPFAG

-771 MGLPLV
+771 MGVPLV

-790 SILTSLGRPEWIARS
+790 SILTSLGRPDWIARS
-805 PEEYIAI
+805 PQEYIAI
-812 AQRLASDPQGL
+812 AQRLAADPQAL
-823 AAIRSGL
+823 ATIRSGL

-845 TRELEDLYRQAWD
+845 TRELEALYRQAWD
-858 QGRRGA
+858 ERSGGG

>member
-1 MASVPN
+1 MATDPSD
-7 GPLAAAIALHQQGQL
+7 PLAFAISLHQQGQL
-22 GQARLGYGAILAS
+22 AQARQAYGAILAS
-35 DSGNAAAHH
+35 DPGNAAAHH

-64 TAVQSEA
+64 TAAQSET
-71 AEPFYWVNLG
+71 AEPFYSVNLG

-102 LEPGEALALYNLGH
+102 LEPGDALALYNLGH

-121 GRWSEAAAAFSQA
+121 GRWSEAAASFGQA

-148 AAMELRSNRR
+148 AAMELRANRR
-158 DQALAAAERAVALAP
+158 EQALAAAERAVALAP

-186 GRFAR
+186 GRFQR
-191 WPESLQALERCLALQ
+191 WPESLEALERSLALQ
-206 PQFPEAWNNLGLA
+206 PQFAEAWNNLGLA
-219 RKQQGDQAGAT
+219 RKQQGDRAGAK
-230 AAFTTAL
+230 AAFEAAL

-255 SNLAQLELDTHQL
+255 SNLAQVELDGHQL
-268 QAAKQWSGRALAL
+268 QAAQQWSERALAL
-281 DPQNAQVQFTQGNVL
+281 DPQNAQVQFTKGNVL
-296 NALGEYE
+296 NALGQYE
-303 QAASALRRAL
+303 LAASALRRAL

-332 LRRHSE
+332 LQRHSE
-338 SIATFERAISQRS
+338 SIAIFERAISQRS

-364 RESSYPDLA
+364 REASFPDLA
-373 EKALLEAIRI
+373 EQALLEAIRI
-383 KPEFAAAHSNLG
+383 NPEFAAAHSNLG

-402 KVDLALESYHR
+402 KVDLALQSYHR
-413 GIELGQDDRD
+413 GIDLGQDDRD

-436 SASDADLAAETR
+436 SASDADLAAETQ
-448 RLWQAKYADLLSEPP
+448 RLCQAKFDAIRSEAAASAP
-463 ARAGAADASGADA
+463 AAVAVIAG
-476 SGANPFGA
+476 
-484 TTAGAVT
+484 
-491 AGAGP
+491 
-496 AITARRLRVGYVSPD
+496 RRLRVGYVSPD

-521 LPVLEHHNRSQFEV
+521 LPVLENHDRSQFEV
-535 FAYSSRYLKDGMTSE
+535 FAYSSRYLKDGFTTE
-550 IAKRVEHWR
+550 IAKHIEHWR
-559 DVHQLDDA
+559 DVHQLEDG

-607 LAYVGTTGQATMDYR
+607 LAYVGTTGLAAMDYR
-622 ITDGVL
+622 ITDRVL
-628 DPPED
+628 DPPDAPE
-633 GPLPFIEQPLRLSRC
+633 LPFIEQPLRLSRC

-657 VVTIPAVVSPP
+657 VVTIPAVVPPP
-668 CLSQGVISF
+668 CLNQGVISF
-677 GSLNNFVKVNEQVR
+677 GSLNNFVKVNETVR
-691 ALWAELVASVSG
+691 ALWADLVASVPG

-709 IKQTRAR
+709 IKETRAR
-716 EGLLEFFAERG
+716 LGLLEFFAGRG
-727 VSSDRISLIGYQ
+727 VASDRISLIGYQ
-739 NGPDYMA
+739 SGPDYMA

-751 DIALDTAPFAG
+751 DIALDTSPFAG

-790 SILTSLGRPEWIARS
+790 SILTSLGRPDWIARS
-805 PEEYIAI
+805 PEQYIAI
-812 AQRLASDPQGL
+812 AQHLASDPQAL
-823 AAIRSGL
+823 ATIRSSQ
-830 RAELQASPLMDNAGF
+830 RAELRASPLMDNAGF
-845 TRELEDLYRQAWD
+845 TRELEALYRQAWD
-858 QGRRGA
+858 EKSGGG

>member
-1 MASVPN
+1 MASVPS

-22 GQARLGYGAILAS
+22 EQARQGYGAILAS
-35 DSGNAAAHH
+35 DPSSAAAHH
-44 YLGLL
+44 YLGML

-64 TAVQSEA
+64 TAVQSEG

-87 QRPQEAEAAYQRALA
+87 QRPQEAEEAYQRALA
-102 LEPGEALALYNLGH
+102 QQPADALALYNLGH

-121 GRWSEAAAAFSQA
+121 GRWSEAATSFGQA
-134 TAAQADFVLAWQKL
+134 TAAQDDFVLAWQKL
-148 AAMELRSNRR
+148 AAMELRSSRR
-158 DQALAAAERAVALAP
+158 EQALAAAERAVALAP

-191 WPESLQALERCLALQ
+191 WPESLEALERSLALQ
-206 PQFPEAWNNLGLA
+206 PQFAEAWNNLGLA
-219 RKQQGDQAGAT
+219 RKQQGDLAGAK
-230 AAFTTAL
+230 AAFTKAL

-255 SNLAQLELDTHQL
+255 SNLAQLELDAHQL
-268 QAAKQWSGRALAL
+268 QAAQQWSERALAL
-281 DPQNAQVQFTQGNVL
+281 DPQNAQVQFTKGNVL
-296 NALGEYE
+296 NALGQYE
-303 QAASALRRAL
+303 LAASALRLAL

-332 LRRHSE
+332 LRCHSE
-338 SIATFERAISQRS
+338 SIATFERAIAQRT

-364 RESSYPDLA
+364 CEARYPDLA

-448 RLWQAKYADLLSEPP
+448 RLCQAKYDFLSEP
-463 ARAGAADASGADA
+463 
-476 SGANPFGA
+476 A
-484 TTAGAVT
+484 TTAPAAVAP
-491 AGAGP
+491 AGVQ
-496 AITARRLRVGYVSPD
+496 AIAARRLRVGYVSPD
-511 FWMHPVARFL
+511 FWMHPVTRFMM
-521 LPVLEHHNRSQFEV
+521 PVLEHHDRSRFEV
-535 FAYSSRYLKDGMTSE
+535 FAYSSRHLKDGMTTE

-559 DVHQLDDA
+559 EVHQLDDA

-579 LLIDLTMYA
+579 LLIDLTMYT

-607 LAYVGTTGQATMDYR
+607 LAYVGTTGLAAMDYR

-628 DPPED
+628 DPPDVGE
-633 GPLPFIEQPLRLSRC
+633 LPFIEKPLRLPRC

-657 VVTIPAVVSPP
+657 VVAIPAVQPPP

-677 GSLNNFVKVNEQVR
+677 GSLNNFVKVNEEVR
-691 ALWAELVASVSG
+691 ALWAELVASVPG

-709 IKQTRAR
+709 IKETRAR
-716 EGLLEFFAERG
+716 LGLLEFFAERG
-727 VSSDRISLIGYQ
+727 VSSDRITLIGYQ

-751 DIALDTAPFAG
+751 DIALDTMPFAG

-790 SILTSLGRPEWIARS
+790 SILTSLGRPDWIARS
-805 PEEYIAI
+805 PEKYIAI
-812 AQRLASDPQGL
+812 AQRLAADPQGL

-858 QGRRGA
+858 ERGVGAAELSGASIHNKTPR

>member
-1 MASVPN
+1 MATDPSVA
-7 GPLAAAIALHQQGQL
+7 LAAALTLHQQGQL
-22 GQARLGYGAILAS
+22 AQARERYGAILATDPS
-35 DSGNAAAHH
+35 TAAAHH

-49 EHQSGNPMAALPHLR
+49 EHQSGNPTPALQHLQA
-64 TAVQSEA
+64 AVQSEA

-102 LEPGEALALYNLGH
+102 QEPGDALALYNLGH

-121 GRWSEAAAAFSQA
+121 GRWSEAADAFGQA
-134 TAAQADFVLAWQKL
+134 VDAQGDFVPAWQKL
-148 AAMELRSNRR
+148 AAMELRANRR
-158 DQALAAAERAVALAP
+158 EQALAAAERAVALAP

-191 WPESLQALERCLALQ
+191 WPESLEALERSLALQ
-206 PQFPEAWNNLGLA
+206 PQFAEAWNNLGLA
-219 RKQQGDQAGAT
+219 RKQQGDLAGAK
-230 AAFTTAL
+230 AAFETAL
-237 EQAPPSDPA
+237 QQAPPSDPA

-255 SNLAQLELDTHQL
+255 SNLAQLELDSHQL
-268 QAAKQWSGRALAL
+268 QVAQQWSERALAL
-281 DPQNAQVQFTQGNVL
+281 DPQNAQVQFTKGNVL

-303 QAASALRRAL
+303 LAASALRLAL

-338 SIATFERAISQRS
+338 SIATFERAIAQRT

-364 RESSYPDLA
+364 REASYPDLA
-373 EKALLEAIRI
+373 EQALLEAIRI
-383 KPEFAAAHSNLG
+383 RPEFAAAHSNLG

-448 RLWQAKYADLLSEPP
+448 RLCQAKFDDFLSE
-463 ARAGAADASGADA
+463 AALSAAGADA
-476 SGANPFGA
+476 PA
-484 TTAGAVT
+484 AV
-491 AGAGP
+491 AVIA
-496 AITARRLRVGYVSPD
+496 ARRLRVGYVSPD
-511 FWMHPVARFL
+511 FWMHPVARFMM
-521 LPVLEHHNRSQFEV
+521 PVLEHHDRSRFEV
-535 FAYSSRYLKDGMTSE
+535 FAYSSRYLKDGMTTE

-579 LLIDLTMYA
+579 LLIDLTMFT

-593 ALFARKPAPVQITY
+593 ALFARKPARVQITY
-607 LAYVGTTGQATMDYR
+607 LAYVGTTGLAAMDYR
-622 ITDGVL
+622 ITDRVL
-628 DPPED
+628 DPADAPV
-633 GPLPFIEQPLRLSRC
+633 LPFIEQPLRLPRC

-657 VVTIPAVVSPP
+657 VVPIPAVVPPP
-668 CLSQGVISF
+668 CISQGVISF
-677 GSLNNFVKVNEQVR
+677 GSLNNFVKVNEGVR
-691 ALWAELVASVSG
+691 ALWAEMVASVPG

-709 IKQTRAR
+709 IKETRAR
-716 EGLLEFFAERG
+716 QGLLDFFAERG
-727 VSSDRISLIGYQ
+727 VASDRITLIGYQ

-751 DIALDTAPFAG
+751 DIALDTSPFAG

-771 MGLPLV
+771 MGVPLV

-805 PEEYIAI
+805 PEDYIAI
-812 AQRLASDPQGL
+812 AQRLASDPQAL
-823 AAIRSGL
+823 AEIRSGL

-845 TRELEDLYRQAWD
+845 TRELEALYRQAWD
-858 QGRRGA
+858 ERSGGG

>member
-1 MASVPN
+1 MASLPS

-22 GQARLGYGAILAS
+22 DQARQAYGAILAS
-35 DSGNAAAHH
+35 DSGDAAAHH

-49 EHQSGNPMAALPHLR
+49 EHQRGNPMAALPHLS

-102 LEPGEALALYNLGH
+102 REPGDALALYNLGH

-121 GRWSEAAAAFSQA
+121 GRWSEAATSFGQA
-134 TAAQADFVLAWQKL
+134 TVAQADFVPAWQKL
-148 AAMELRSNRR
+148 AAMELRANRR

-186 GRFAR
+186 GRFQR
-191 WPESLQALERCLALQ
+191 WPESLEALERCLALQ
-206 PQFPEAWNNLGLA
+206 PQFAEAWNNLGLA
-219 RKQQGDQAGAT
+219 RKNQGDLAGA
-230 AAFTTAL
+230 AAALKTAL

-246 NASLAAETC
+246 NASMAAETC
-255 SNLAQLELDTHQL
+255 ANLAQLELDGHQL
-268 QAAKQWSGRALAL
+268 EAAQQWSERALAL
-281 DPQNAQVQFTQGNVL
+281 DPQNAQVQFTKGNVL
-296 NALGEYE
+296 NALGQYE

-364 RESSYPDLA
+364 REASFPDLA
-373 EKALLEAIRI
+373 EQALLEAIRI
-383 KPEFAAAHSNLG
+383 NPEFAAAHSNLG

-402 KVDLALESYHR
+402 KVDLALQSYHR
-413 GIELGQDDRD
+413 GIDLGQDDRD

-436 SASDADLAAETR
+436 SASDAHLAAE
-448 RLWQAKYADLLSEPP
+448 
-463 ARAGAADASGADA
+463 
-476 SGANPFGA
+476 
-484 TTAGAVT
+484 
-491 AGAGP
+491 
-496 AITARRLRVGYVSPD
+496 ARRLAQAKFDALGSEAVVSAPPADAPADGASAQPAALAGRRLRLGYVSPD

-521 LPVLEHHNRSQFEV
+521 LPVLEHHDHSQFEI
-535 FAYSSRYLKDGMTSE
+535 FAYSSRYLKDGFTSE

-559 DVHQLDDA
+559 DVHPLDDA
-567 ALADLIRADGID
+567 SLADLIRADGID
-579 LLIDLTMYA
+579 LLIDLTMYS

-593 ALFARKPAPVQITY
+593 GLFARKPAPVQITY
-607 LAYVGTTGQATMDYR
+607 LAYVGTTGLAAMDYR
-622 ITDGVL
+622 ITDRVL
-628 DPPED
+628 DPPEG
-633 GPLPFIEQPLRLSRC
+633 GPLPFSEQPLRLPRC
-648 WWSFSVPPP
+648 WWSFAVPPP
-657 VVTIPAVVSPP
+657 MVPIPAVVPPP
-668 CLSQGVISF
+668 CTGSGVISF
-677 GSLNNFVKVNEQVR
+677 GSLNNFVKVNEGLR
-691 ALWAELVASVSG
+691 ELWAQLVASVPG

-709 IKQTRAR
+709 IKETRAR
-716 EGLLEFFAERG
+716 LGLLEFFAERG
-727 VSSDRISLIGYQ
+727 VASDRISLIGYQ

-751 DIALDTAPFAG
+751 DIALDTTPFAG

-777 TLAGERSS
+777 TLAGDRSS

-805 PEEYIAI
+805 PEAYIAI
-812 AQRLASDPQGL
+812 AQRLAADPQAL
-823 AAIRSGL
+823 ATIRSGL
-830 RAELQASPLMDNAGF
+830 RAELRASPLMDNAGF
-845 TRELEDLYRQAWD
+845 TRELEALYRQAWD
-858 QGRRGA
+858 ERSGGG

>member
-22 GQARLGYGAILAS
+22 EQARQGYGAILARDPHS
-35 DSGNAAAHH
+35 AAAHH

-49 EHQSGNPMAALPHLR
+49 EHQRGNPGPALEHLQ

-102 LEPGEALALYNLGH
+102 QEPGDALALYNLGH

-121 GRWSEAAAAFSQA
+121 GRWSEAAASFGQA
-134 TAAQADFVLAWQKL
+134 TAAQANFVLAWQKL
-148 AAMELRSNRR
+148 AAMELRANRR
-158 DQALAAAERAVALAP
+158 DQALAAAERAMALAP
-173 DDAASWFHLADAL
+173 DDAASWFHLADAQ

-191 WPESLQALERCLALQ
+191 WPESIQALERCLALQ
-206 PQFPEAWNNLGLA
+206 PQFAEAWNNLGLA
-219 RKQQGDQAGAT
+219 RKNQGDLAGA
-230 AAFTTAL
+230 AAALKTAL
-237 EQAPPSDPA
+237 ELAPPSDPA

-255 SNLAQLELDTHQL
+255 SNLAQVELDGHQL
-268 QAAKQWSGRALAL
+268 QAAQQWSGRALAL
-281 DPQNAQVQFTQGNVL
+281 DPQNAQVQFTKGNVL
-296 NALGEYE
+296 NALGQYE
-303 QAASALRRAL
+303 LAASALRRAL

-364 RESSYPDLA
+364 REASFPDLA

-383 KPEFAAAHSNLG
+383 NPEFAAAHSNLG

-402 KVDLALESYHR
+402 EVDLALESYHR
-413 GIELGQDDRD
+413 GIDLGQDDRD

-436 SASDADLAAETR
+436 SASDAHLAAEAR
-448 RLWQAKYADLLSEPP
+448 RLAQAKF
-463 ARAGAADASGADA
+463 DALGSGALA
-476 SGANPFGA
+476 LA
-484 TTAGAVT
+484 
-491 AGAGP
+491 P
-496 AITARRLRVGYVSPD
+496 APIGARRLRLGYVSPD

-521 LPVLEHHNRSQFEV
+521 LPVLEHHDQSQFEI
-535 FAYSSRYLKDGMTSE
+535 FAYSSRYLKDGFTSE
-550 IAKRVEHWR
+550 IAKHIEHWR
-559 DVHQLDDA
+559 DVHPLDDA
-567 ALADLIRADGID
+567 SLADLIRADGID

-593 ALFARKPAPVQITY
+593 GLFARKPAPVQITY
-607 LAYVGTTGQATMDYR
+607 LAYVGTTGLAAMDYR
-622 ITDGVL
+622 ITDAVL
-628 DPPED
+628 DPPEG
-633 GPLPFIEQPLRLSRC
+633 GPLPFSEQPLRLPRC
-648 WWSFSVPPP
+648 WWSFAVPPP
-657 VVTIPAVVSPP
+657 MVPIPAVVPP
-668 CLSQGVISF
+668 PSLVSGVVSF
-677 GSLNNFVKVNEQVR
+677 GSLNNFVKVNEGLR
-691 ALWAELVASVSG
+691 ELWAQLVASVPG
-703 SRLVLH
+703 SRLLLH
-709 IKQTRAR
+709 IKETRAR
-716 EGLLEFFAERG
+716 LGLLEFFAERG

-751 DIALDTAPFAG
+751 DIALDTSPFAG

-790 SILTSLGRPEWIARS
+790 SILTSLGRPDWIARS
-805 PEEYIAI
+805 PEQYIAI
-812 AQRLASDPQGL
+812 AQRLAADPQAL
-823 AAIRSGL
+823 ATIRSGL
-830 RAELQASPLMDNAGF
+830 RAKLQASPLMDNAGF
-845 TRELEDLYRQAWD
+845 TRELEALYRQAWD
-858 QGRRGA
+858 KRSGAA

>member
-1 MASVPN
+1 MASVPS

-22 GQARLGYGAILAS
+22 EQARQGYGAILAS

-49 EHQSGNPMAALPHLR
+49 EHQRGNPMAALPHLR

-102 LEPGEALALYNLGH
+102 REPGDALALYNLGH

-121 GRWSEAAAAFSQA
+121 GRWSEAATSFGQA
-134 TAAQADFVLAWQKL
+134 TVAQADFVLAWQKL
-148 AAMELRSNRR
+148 AAMELRANRR

-186 GRFAR
+186 GRFQR

-206 PQFPEAWNNLGLA
+206 PQFAEAWNNLGLA
-219 RKQQGDQAGAT
+219 RKNQGDLAGA
-230 AAFTTAL
+230 AAALKTAL

-246 NASLAAETC
+246 NASMAAETC
-255 SNLAQLELDTHQL
+255 SNLAQLELDAHQL
-268 QAAKQWSGRALAL
+268 QAAQQWSERALAL
-281 DPQNAQVQFTQGNVL
+281 DPQNAQVQFTKGNVL
-296 NALGEYE
+296 NALGQYE

-338 SIATFERAISQRS
+338 SIAIFERAISQRS

-364 RESSYPDLA
+364 REASFPDLA
-373 EKALLEAIRI
+373 EQALLEAIRI
-383 KPEFAAAHSNLG
+383 NPEFAAAHSNLG

-402 KVDLALESYHR
+402 KVDLALQSYHR
-413 GIELGQDDRD
+413 GIDLGQDDRD

-436 SASDADLAAETR
+436 SASDAHLAAE
-448 RLWQAKYADLLSEPP
+448 
-463 ARAGAADASGADA
+463 
-476 SGANPFGA
+476 
-484 TTAGAVT
+484 
-491 AGAGP
+491 
-496 AITARRLRVGYVSPD
+496 ARRLAQAKFDALGSEAVISAPPADAPADGASAQPAALAGRRLRLGYVSPD

-521 LPVLEHHNRSQFEV
+521 LPVLEHHDHSQFEI
-535 FAYSSRYLKDGMTSE
+535 FAYSSRYLKDGFTSE

-559 DVHQLDDA
+559 DVHPLDDA
-567 ALADLIRADGID
+567 SLADLIRADGID
-579 LLIDLTMYA
+579 LLIDLTMYS

-593 ALFARKPAPVQITY
+593 GLFARKPAPVQISY
-607 LAYVGTTGQATMDYR
+607 LAYVGTTGLAAMDYR
-622 ITDGVL
+622 ITDRVL
-628 DPPED
+628 DPPEG
-633 GPLPFIEQPLRLSRC
+633 GPLPFSEQPLRLPRC
-648 WWSFSVPPP
+648 WWSFAVPPP
-657 VVTIPAVVSPP
+657 MVPIPAVVPPP
-668 CLSQGVISF
+668 CTGSGVISF
-677 GSLNNFVKVNEQVR
+677 GSLNNFVKVNEGLR
-691 ALWAELVASVSG
+691 ELWAQLVASVPG

-709 IKQTRAR
+709 IKETRAR
-716 EGLLEFFAERG
+716 LGLLEFFAERG
-727 VSSDRISLIGYQ
+727 VASDRISLIGYQ

-790 SILTSLGRPEWIARS
+790 SILTSLGRPDWIARS
-805 PEEYIAI
+805 PEEYITI
-812 AQRLASDPQGL
+812 AQRLASDPQAL
-823 AAIRSGL
+823 ATIRSGL

-845 TRELEDLYRQAWD
+845 TRELEALYRQAWEE
-858 QGRRGA
+858 GSGGS

>member
-1 MASVPN
+1 MAFNQN
-7 GPLAAAIALHQQGQL
+7 GPLAEAIALHQQGQL
-22 GQARLGYGAILAS
+22 EQARQGYGAILARDPS
-35 DSGNAAAHH
+35 SAAAHH

-49 EHQSGNPMAALPHLR
+49 EHQSGNPRPALEHLQ

-71 AEPFYWVNLG
+71 AEPFYSVNLG

-102 LEPGEALALYNLGH
+102 QEPGDALALYNLGH

-121 GRWSEAAAAFSQA
+121 GRWSEAAASFSQA
-134 TAAQADFVLAWQKL
+134 TVAQADFVAAWQKL
-148 AAMELRSNRR
+148 AAMELRGNRR
-158 DQALAAAERAVALAP
+158 DQALAAAEQAVALAP

-186 GRFAR
+186 GRFQR
-191 WPESLQALERCLALQ
+191 WPESLEALERSLALQ
-206 PQFPEAWNNLGLA
+206 PQFAEAWNNLGLA
-219 RKQQGDQAGAT
+219 RKQQGDLAGAK

-237 EQAPPSDPA
+237 EQAPTSDPA
-246 NASLAAETC
+246 NASMAAETC
-255 SNLAQLELDTHQL
+255 ANLAQLDLDGHQL
-268 QAAKQWSGRALAL
+268 EAAARWSARALAL
-281 DPQNAQVQFTQGNVL
+281 DARNAQVQFSQGNVL
-296 NALGEYE
+296 NALGQYD
-303 QAASALRRAL
+303 QAASALRLAL
-313 ELQSDFPEALNNLG
+313 ELQPDFPEALNNLG

-364 RESSYPDLA
+364 REASYPDLA
-373 EKALLEAIRI
+373 EQALLEAIRI

-395 NAYFDQG
+395 NSYFDQG
-402 KVDLALESYHR
+402 KVDQALESYRR
-413 GIELGQDDRD
+413 GIDLGQDDRD

-436 SASDADLAAETR
+436 SASDAYLAAETR
-448 RLWQAKYADLLSEPP
+448 RLCQAIYADLLGDSP
-463 ARAGAADASGADA
+463 AGD
-476 SGANPFGA
+476 P
-484 TTAGAVT
+484 V
-491 AGAGP
+491 
-496 AITARRLRVGYVSPD
+496 AISARRLRVGYVSPD

-521 LPVLEHHNRSQFEV
+521 LPVLEHHDRSRFEV
-535 FAYSSRYLKDGMTSE
+535 FAYSSRYLKDGMTTE

-559 DVHQLDDA
+559 DVHQLDDG
-567 ALADLIRADGID
+567 ALAEQIRADGID

-593 ALFARKPAPVQITY
+593 GLFARKPAPVQITY
-607 LAYVGTTGQATMDYR
+607 LAYVGTTGQATIDYR
-622 ITDGVL
+622 ITDRVL
-628 DPPED
+628 DPPE
-633 GPLPFIEQPLRLSRC
+633 GPQLPFNEQPLRLPRC

-657 VVTIPAVVSPP
+657 VVTIPAVVPPP
-668 CLSQGVISF
+668 CLHQGVISF

-691 ALWAELVASVSG
+691 ALWAELVASVPG

-739 NGPDYMA
+739 TGPVYMA

-751 DIALDTAPFAG
+751 DIALDTTPFAG

-771 MGLPLV
+771 MGVPLV

-812 AQRLASDPQGL
+812 AQRLAADPKAL

-830 RAELQASPLMDNAGF
+830 RTELQASPLMDNAGF
-845 TRELEDLYRQAWD
+845 TRELEDLYRQAWE
-858 QGRRGA
+858 QGSVSWDGPNA

>member
-22 GQARLGYGAILAS
+22 EQARQGYGAILAS

-49 EHQSGNPMAALPHLR
+49 EHQSGNPMASLPHLR

-102 LEPGEALALYNLGH
+102 QEPGDALALYNLGH

-121 GRWSEAAAAFSQA
+121 GRWSEAAASFGQA
-134 TAAQADFVLAWQKL
+134 TAAQDDFVLAWQKL
-148 AAMELRSNRR
+148 AAMELRANRR
-158 DQALAAAERAVALAP
+158 QQALVAAERAVALAP

-186 GRFAR
+186 GRFQR
-191 WPESLQALERCLALQ
+191 WPESLEALERSLALQ
-206 PQFPEAWNNLGLA
+206 PQFAEAWNNLGLA
-219 RKQQGDQAGAT
+219 RKHQGDLAGA
-230 AAFTTAL
+230 AVAFTKAL
-237 EQAPPSDPA
+237 EQAPPSDPG

-255 SNLAQLELDTHQL
+255 SNLAQLELDAHQL
-268 QAAKQWSGRALAL
+268 QAAQQWSERALAL
-281 DPQNAQVQFTQGNVL
+281 DPQNAQVQFTKGNVL

-303 QAASALRRAL
+303 LAASALRLAL

-338 SIATFERAISQRS
+338 SIATFERAISQRT

-364 RESSYPDLA
+364 REASYPDLA
-373 EKALLEAIRI
+373 EQALLEAIRI

-448 RLWQAKYADLLSEPP
+448 RLCQAKFDDFLSEAAASAP
-463 ARAGAADASGADA
+463 AAVAVIAG
-476 SGANPFGA
+476 
-484 TTAGAVT
+484 
-491 AGAGP
+491 
-496 AITARRLRVGYVSPD
+496 RRLRVGYVSPD

-521 LPVLEHHNRSQFEV
+521 LPVLEHHDRSHFEV
-535 FAYSSRYLKDGMTSE
+535 FAYSSRHLKDGMTTE

-567 ALADLIRADGID
+567 ALAEQIRADGID

-607 LAYVGTTGQATMDYR
+607 LAYVGTTGLAAMDYR

-628 DPPED
+628 DPPDAGE
-633 GPLPFIEQPLRLSRC
+633 LPFIEKPLRLPRC

-657 VVTIPAVVSPP
+657 VVTIPAVLPPP

-677 GSLNNFVKVNEQVR
+677 GSLNNFVKVNEEVR
-691 ALWAELVASVSG
+691 ALWADLVASVPG
-703 SRLVLH
+703 SKLVLH
-709 IKQTRAR
+709 IKETRAR
-716 EGLLEFFAERG
+716 QGLLEFFAERG
-727 VSSDRISLIGYQ
+727 VASDRITLIGYQ

-751 DIALDTAPFAG
+751 DIALDTSPFAG

-805 PEEYIAI
+805 PQEYIAI
-812 AQRLASDPQGL
+812 AQRLAADPQGL

-845 TRELEDLYRQAWD
+845 TAELEVLYCQAWE
-858 QGRRGA
+858 QGSGGG

>member
-1 MASVPN
+1 MELGMAFVPS

-22 GQARLGYGAILAS
+22 EPARQGYQAILATDPS
-35 DSGNAAAHH
+35 SAAAHH

-49 EHQSGNPMAALPHLR
+49 EHQSGNTSAALQHLR
-64 TAVQSEA
+64 RAAQSEG

-87 QRPQEAEAAYQRALA
+87 QRPQEAEEAYQHALA
-102 LEPGEALALYNLGH
+102 QEPGDALALYNLGH

-121 GRWSEAAAAFSQA
+121 GRWSDAAAAFGQA
-134 TAAQADFVLAWQKL
+134 VGAQGDFVPAWQKL

-158 DQALAAAERAVALAP
+158 EQALAAAERAVALAP
-173 DDAASWFHLADAL
+173 GDAPGWFHLADAL
-186 GRFAR
+186 GRFGR
-191 WPESLQALERCLALQ
+191 WSDSQQALERCLALQ
-206 PQFPEAWNNLGLA
+206 PQFAEAWNNLGLA
-219 RKQQGDQAGAT
+219 RKNQGDLAGAT
-230 AAFTTAL
+230 AAFEAAL
-237 EQAPPSDPA
+237 QQAPPSDPA
-246 NASLAAETC
+246 NASMAAETC
-255 SNLAQLELDTHQL
+255 ANLAQLDLDSHHF
-268 QAAKQWSGRALAL
+268 QAAQQWSSRALAL
-281 DPQNAQVQFTQGNVL
+281 DPGNAQVQFTLGNVL
-296 NALGEYE
+296 QALGQPE
-303 QAASALRRAL
+303 QAASALRLAL
-313 ELQSDFPEALNNLG
+313 ELQPDFPEALNNLG

-332 LRRHSE
+332 LRRHNE
-338 SIATFERAISQRS
+338 SIAIFKRAIAQRT

-364 RESSYPDLA
+364 REASYPDLA
-373 EKALLEAIRI
+373 EQALQEAIRI
-383 KPEFAAAHSNLG
+383 RPDFAAAHSNLG

-402 KVDLALESYHR
+402 KVDMALASYRR

-448 RLWQAKYADLLSEPP
+448 RLCQAKFDGLREEPTAMAP
-463 ARAGAADASGADA
+463 KAGAAIGE
-476 SGANPFGA
+476 
-484 TTAGAVT
+484 
-491 AGAGP
+491 
-496 AITARRLRVGYVSPD
+496 RRLRVGYVSPD
-511 FWMHPVARFL
+511 LWMHPVARFL
-521 LPVLEHHNRSQFEV
+521 LPVLEHHDRSRFEV
-535 FAYSSRYLKDGMTSE
+535 FAYSSRYLKDGMTTE
-550 IAKRVEHWR
+550 IARRVEHWR
-559 DVHQLDDA
+559 EVHQLDDA
-567 ALADLIRADGID
+567 ALAELIRADGID

-607 LAYVGTTGQATMDYR
+607 LAYVGTTGLAAMDYR

-628 DPPED
+628 DPPE
-633 GPLPFIEQPLRLSRC
+633 GPPLPYSEQPLRLPRC
-648 WWSFSVPPP
+648 WWSFAVPPP
-657 VVTIPAVVSPP
+657 VVSIPPVLPPP
-668 CLSQGVISF
+668 CLRSRVISF
-677 GSLNNFVKVNEQVR
+677 GSLNNFVKVNEGVR
-691 ALWAELVASVSG
+691 ELWAQLVASVPG

-709 IKQTRAR
+709 IKETRAR
-716 EGLLEFFAERG
+716 QGLLEFFAERG
-727 VSSDRISLIGYQ
+727 VASDRISLIGYQ

-812 AQRLASDPQGL
+812 AQRLASDPQQL
-823 AAIRSGL
+823 ATIRSGL

-845 TRELEDLYRQAWD
+845 TRELEDLYRQAWER
-858 QGRRGA
+858 GSRRGAASGAGH

>member
-22 GQARLGYGAILAS
+22 GQARQGYGAILAS

-87 QRPQEAEAAYQRALA
+87 QRPQEAESAYQRALA
-102 LEPGEALALYNLGH
+102 QEPGDALALYNLGH

-121 GRWSEAAAAFSQA
+121 GRWSEAAASFGQA

-148 AAMELRSNRR
+148 AAMELRANRR
-158 DQALAAAERAVALAP
+158 EQALAAAERAVALAP

-186 GRFAR
+186 GRFQR
-191 WPESLQALERCLALQ
+191 WPESLEALERSLALQ
-206 PQFPEAWNNLGLA
+206 PQFAEAWNNLGLA
-219 RKQQGDQAGAT
+219 RKQQGDRAGAK
-230 AAFTTAL
+230 AAFEAAL
-237 EQAPPSDPA
+237 EQAPPNDPA

-255 SNLAQLELDTHQL
+255 SNLAQLELDDHQL
-268 QAAKQWSGRALAL
+268 QGAQQWSGRALAL
-281 DPQNAQVQFTQGNVL
+281 DPQNAQVQFTKGNVL
-296 NALGEYE
+296 NALGQYE
-303 QAASALRRAL
+303 LAASALRLAL

-332 LRRHSE
+332 LQRHSE
-338 SIATFERAISQRS
+338 SIAIFERAISQRS

-364 RESSYPDLA
+364 REASFPDLA
-373 EKALLEAIRI
+373 EQALLEAIRI
-383 KPEFAAAHSNLG
+383 NPEFAAAHSNLG

-402 KVDLALESYHR
+402 KVDLALQSYHR
-413 GIELGQDDRD
+413 GIDLGQDDRD

-436 SASDADLAAETR
+436 SASDADLAAETQ
-448 RLWQAKYADLLSEPP
+448 RLCQAKFDAIRSEAAASAP
-463 ARAGAADASGADA
+463 A
-476 SGANPFGA
+476 
-484 TTAGAVT
+484 AGAVI
-491 AGAGP
+491 AG
-496 AITARRLRVGYVSPD
+496 RRLRVGYVSPD

-521 LPVLEHHNRSQFEV
+521 LPVLENHDRSQFEV
-535 FAYSSRYLKDGMTSE
+535 FAYSSRYLKDGFTTE
-550 IAKRVEHWR
+550 IAKHIEHWR
-559 DVHQLDDA
+559 DVHQLEDG

-579 LLIDLTMYA
+579 LLIDLTMYS

-593 ALFARKPAPVQITY
+593 GLFARKPAPVQITY
-607 LAYVGTTGQATMDYR
+607 LAYVGTTGLAAMDYR
-622 ITDGVL
+622 ITDRVL
-628 DPPED
+628 DPPD
-633 GPLPFIEQPLRLSRC
+633 APALPFIEQPLRLSRC

-657 VVTIPAVVSPP
+657 VVTIPAVVPPP
-668 CLSQGVISF
+668 CLNQGVISF
-677 GSLNNFVKVNEQVR
+677 GSLNNFVKVNETVR
-691 ALWAELVASVSG
+691 ALWADLVASVPG

-709 IKQTRAR
+709 IKETRAR
-716 EGLLEFFAERG
+716 LGLLEFFAERG

-751 DIALDTAPFAG
+751 DIALDTSPFAG

-790 SILTSLGRPEWIARS
+790 SILTSLGRPDWIARS
-805 PEEYIAI
+805 PEQYIAI
-812 AQRLASDPQGL
+812 AQRLASDPQAL
-823 AAIRSGL
+823 ATIRSGQ

-845 TRELEDLYRQAWD
+845 TRELEALYLQAWE
-858 QGRRGA
+858 QRSGGE

>member
-1 MASVPN
+1 MASVPS

-35 DSGNAAAHH
+35 DPGNAAAHH

-49 EHQSGNPMAALPHLR
+49 EHQSGNPMAALQHLR
-64 TAVQSEA
+64 TAAQSET

-121 GRWSEAAAAFSQA
+121 GRWSEAAARFGQA
-134 TAAQADFVLAWQKL
+134 TVAQADFLLAWQKL
-148 AAMELRSNRR
+148 AAMELRANRR
-158 DQALAAAERAVALAP
+158 EQALAAAERAVALAP

-186 GRFAR
+186 GRFQR
-191 WPESLQALERCLALQ
+191 WPESLEALERSLALQ
-206 PQFPEAWNNLGLA
+206 PQFAEAWNNLGLA
-219 RKQQGDQAGAT
+219 RKQQGDRAGAA
-230 AAFTTAL
+230 AAFEAAL

-255 SNLAQLELDTHQL
+255 SNLAQLELDAHQL
-268 QAAKQWSGRALAL
+268 QGAQQWSERALAL
-281 DPQNAQVQFTQGNVL
+281 DPQNAQVQFTKGNVL

-303 QAASALRRAL
+303 LAASALRLAL

-413 GIELGQDDRD
+413 GIDLGQDDRD

-436 SASDADLAAETR
+436 SASDADLAAETQ
-448 RLWQAKYADLLSEPP
+448 RLCQAKFDAIRSEAAASAP
-463 ARAGAADASGADA
+463 A
-476 SGANPFGA
+476 
-484 TTAGAVT
+484 AGAVI
-491 AGAGP
+491 AG
-496 AITARRLRVGYVSPD
+496 RRLRVGYVSPD

-521 LPVLEHHNRSQFEV
+521 LPVLENHDRSQFEV
-535 FAYSSRYLKDGMTSE
+535 FAYSSRYLKDGFTTE
-550 IAKRVEHWR
+550 IAKHVEHWR
-559 DVHQLDDA
+559 DVHQLEDG

-593 ALFARKPAPVQITY
+593 GLFARKPAPVQITY
-607 LAYVGTTGQATMDYR
+607 LAYVGTTGLAAMDYR
-622 ITDGVL
+622 ITDRVL

-633 GPLPFIEQPLRLSRC
+633 GLLPFSEQPLRLPRC
-648 WWSFSVPPP
+648 WWSFAVPPP
-657 VVTIPAVVSPP
+657 VVTMPAVVPPP
-668 CLSQGVISF
+668 CIASGVISF
-677 GSLNNFVKVNEQVR
+677 GSLNNFVKVNEGMR
-691 ALWAELVASVSG
+691 ELWAQLVASVPG

-709 IKQTRAR
+709 IKETRAR
-716 EGLLEFFAERG
+716 LGLLEFFAERG
-727 VSSDRISLIGYQ
+727 VTSDRISLIGYQ

-751 DIALDTAPFAG
+751 DIALDTSPFAG

-790 SILTSLGRPEWIARS
+790 SILTSLGRPDWIARS
-805 PEEYIAI
+805 PEQYIAI
-812 AQRLASDPQGL
+812 AQRLAADPQAL
-823 AAIRSGL
+823 ATIRSGL
-830 RAELQASPLMDNAGF
+830 RAELRASPLMDNAGF
-845 TRELEDLYRQAWD
+845 TRELEALYRQAWD
-858 QGRRGA
+858 ENSGGG